1 MAEVLEEEAPPAA
14 EDLDPYKVAGVERPT
29 ESGTIASPD
38 ASRLITQ
45 QQSILKDLETQ
56 RALTALNAEE
66 RKDILT
72 RSEAAQAP
80 LRTEAVEAMRARE
93 AAAEQVAA
101 QPIPSIPAPP
111 RVQDFMNRDTASM
124 MAGIGAL
131 IAGFNS
137 NGRIRGVRA
146 NLSLAGALTGFQQ
159 GSLLRAKL
167 GLEDWR
173 NQVEAQMLEFK
184 MIRQRN
190 LDILSAKGMTIE
202 DKLAEIQL
210 ANAPYMNEM
219 MKATIEKQG
228 IDGVLKID
236 KEMAGIIAATEKTL
250 MHGTGALNRLTGAQ
264 YKNLWALRAQGETT
278 GDPEIDKMTPETAR
292 GLLGKAGAGPGGNL
306 ALAGQGAPGQKN
318 EAYLA
323 SLPPAEQA
331 QVKAMANYEFPI
343 SGFGGLDVNTR
354 SRLVQEAKLYDP
366 AFDAKEY
373 PIRVKVMGDFSPAGP
388 SGRNIVTLNTLT
400 YHLES
405 FKKAY
410 DQLDNSQIQ
419 LWNTASNK
427 LATNFGDPAL
437 KAVQVPA
444 VAIADD
450 MARILK
456 GGTAAPTDQEMA
468 VWQSVYSTS
477 MSPKQ
482 MDATVWQS
490 LDVAG
495 GRLFQMATA
504 YQQAMGKPLPNGGIY
519 PDTRRI
525 INENK
530 PPNVP
535 TPSWLRQAPIPQA
548 GGQVLPGSIVVRR
561 KADGLPG
568 LIKESAFDPNLY
580 EKIPEGVPVQAGT
593 SPMRPVEA
601 EY

>member
-1 MAEVLEEEAPPAA
+1 MAQVEETPAA
-14 EDLDPYKVAGVERPT
+14 EDIDPFEVAGVERTVQP
-29 ESGTIASPD
+29 GTLASPD
-38 ASRLITQ
+38 VSKLVTQ
-45 QQSILKDLETQ
+45 QQGILKDLETQ
-56 RALTALNAEE
+56 RALTALNTEE
-66 RKDILT
+66 RKDILA
-72 RSEAAQAP
+72 RSEAAAAP
-80 LRTEAVEAMRARE
+80 VREEAIGAMRSRE
-93 AAAEQVAA
+93 AAAEQVAS

-111 RVQDFMNRDTASM
+111 KVQDFMNRDTATI
-124 MAGIGAL
+124 MASIGAL

-146 NLSLAGALTGFQQ
+146 NLALAGALTGFQQ

-173 NQVEAQMLEFK
+173 NEVEAQLAEFK

-190 LDILSAKGMTIE
+190 LDILSAKGMTVE
-202 DKLAEIQL
+202 DKLQEIQL
-210 ANAPYMNEM
+210 VQAPYMNEM
-219 MKATIEKQG
+219 MRATIEKQG
-228 IDGVLKID
+228 IEGVLKID
-236 KEMAGIIAATEKTL
+236 KEMAGIIDATEKTL
-250 MHGTGALNRLTGAQ
+250 LRGTGALNRLTGAQ
-264 YKNLWALRAQGETT
+264 YKNLWALRSEGQKT
-278 GDPEIDKMTPETAR
+278 GNPEIDRMSPETAR

-306 ALAGQGAPGQKN
+306 ALAGQAAPGQKN

-323 SLPPAEQA
+323 SLPPGEQ
-331 QVKAMANYEFPI
+331 QMVKAMAEYDFPI

-366 AFDAKEY
+366 TFDAKQY
-373 PIRVKVMGDFSPAGP
+373 PTRVKVMGDFSPAGP

-410 DQLDNSQIQ
+410 EQLDNRQIQ

-482 MDATVWQS
+482 MEATVWQS

-495 GRLFQMATA
+495 GRLFQMAQA
-504 YQQAMGKPLPNGGIY
+504 YQQAMDKPLPNGGIY

-525 INENK
+525 ITENK
-530 PPNVP
+530 PANVA
-535 TPSWLRQAPIPQA
+535 TPSWLRQAPAPQA
-548 GGQVLPGSIVVRR
+548 GGQVIPGSIVVRR
-561 KADGLPG
+561 KSDGQPG
-568 LIKESAFDPNLY
+568 LIKESDFNPALY
-580 EKIPEGVPVQAGT
+580 EKIPAGVPVQAGT
-593 SPMRPVEA
+593 HPMQAGEA